1 MKKILVGV
9 LFSSL
14 VGSVFAAA
22 MPENPVYID
31 LNVGYLSAP
40 MNNYTNASAAVN
52 MNFGVLVNEYLG
64 LEFGLTGSSIDTGN
78 NSILIGRSYYYP
90 SASYGASD
98 IAVKGIL
105 PFNDVFALY
114 GKLGVSYNVYQ
125 VSLSTYNDS
134 LYSAGLLTGIGAK
147 FNLNKQWSLHLED
160 DYSVLLNNSLTNSG
174 TLLYNTNLINNPNV
188 FYFGTEFRF

>member
-9 LFSSL
+9 LCSSL
-14 VGSVFAAA
+14 AGSVFAAA

-64 LEFGLTGSSIDTGN
+64 LEFGLTGSSIASGN
-78 NSILIGRSYYYP
+78 TPQCVGRSCYYP
-90 SASYGASD
+90 SAIYEASD
-98 IAVKGIL
+98 IAIKGTL
-105 PFNDVFALY
+105 PLSDVFALY
-114 GKLGVSYNVYQ
+114 GKLGVSYNFYQ
-125 VSLSTYNDS
+125 ASSPIYNDS

-174 TLLYNTNLINNPNV
+174 GLLYNTNLINNPNV